1 MTKLRQIQKGGT
13 GCQIEQNHKKKT
25 LKTLEGAL
33 NKTANSKQGKGG
45 QN

>member
-13 GCQIEQNHKKKT
+13 GCQIEQNHKKT

-33 NKTANSKQGKGG
+33 NKIANSEQGKGG